1 MHAPEGLEGF
11 DPLDT
16 RDGIPH
22 EALARLRA
30 EAPVYRTPGGV
41 FYLAL
46 QEDVLA
52 GAKAV
57 DVFRANFREPGV
69 VVPPEE
75 MLVSEIPEPRHGQVR
90 KVVNSA
96 VAAHRLGRIEPVLRE
111 LTSELIERA
120 LAAGGGELVADL
132 ITPIPTSIIAHLLGA
147 PPEDWALW
155 ARWSDEVVG
164 GDYPTQN
171 RTERGEGLAGGHPEF
186 AAYIDAMIDQ
196 RRGSD
201 DPPPDFVT
209 RLLQTR
215 VEGVEL
221 SDVELRTLVAFLLIS
236 GNETTRHLLGNLVQT
251 LAQRPDLFA
260 ALRAEPE
267 RIANFVEES
276 LRIDAPVAVL
286 MREAMQ
292 DTEVRGIAI
301 PRGSQVAFG
310 IASANRD
317 ERVYDDPHGFRLDR
331 HPPKGHVGFGGGPHV
346 CPGAALARMEGR
358 VLVELLVARV
368 ESLSLPESYQRE
380 KVDVFWANGPRS
392 LPAQL
397 SA

>member
-57 DVFRANFREPGV
+57 DIFRANFREPGV

-75 MLVSEIPEPRHGQVR
+75 MLVSEIPEPRHGQIR

-111 LTSELIERA
+111 LTSELIDRA
-120 LAAGGGELVADL
+120 LAAGGGELVAEL

-186 AAYIDAMIDQ
+186 AAYIDAMIDE
-196 RRGSD
+196 RRASN

-236 GNETTRHLLGNLVQT
+236 GNETTRHLLGNLVLT

-317 ERVYDDPHGFRLDR
+317 ERVYDDPHSFRLDR
-331 HPPKGHVGFGGGPHV
+331 RQPKGHVGFGGGPHV